1 MSTLASLSR
10 ADLQKLHSELKAQYE
25 QIKQQKLALDITR
38 GKPSAEQLTLANPL
52 NHILPDAELVFAG
65 TDLRNYGGLEG
76 IPAARK
82 LGAELL
88 GLKPDEVIAGGNSSL
103 TMMYQAMAFAVMF
116 GPADGEAAWGSLLNE
131 HGKAKFICPVPGY
144 DRHFSI
150 CEELGIEMI
159 AVPMNA
165 GGPDMDAVE
174 ALVKSDAAIRGM
186 WCVPKYSNPD
196 GCVYSNETV
205 ERIAKLGKIAHK
217 GFRVF
222 WDNAYAVHDLVDN
235 PPQLANV
242 MELCRKHGT
251 EDSVLQFTST
261 SKITFAGAGLAWMG
275 ASERNI
281 KSFLKHLGIST
292 IGADKVN
299 QARHV
304 KFLPDANAVKAQ
316 MKKHAAILK
325 PRFDCTLSKLE
336 KGLSASGD
344 SLYQEWGSWSK
355 PQGGY
360 FVSFDT
366 QPGLATKV
374 VQLANDAGVKLT
386 PAGST
391 YPYKKDPQNKNIRI
405 APSFPTLA
413 ELDKAMDVFVL
424 CVKLATVESKLS

>member
-1 MSTLASLSR
+1 MSTNLN
-10 ADLQKLHSELKAQYE
+10 DLQAQYDN
-25 QIKQQKLALDITR
+25 IKAQKLALDITR
-38 GKPSAEQLTLANPL
+38 GKPSAEQLSLANGL
-52 NHILPDAELVFAG
+52 NHILPDSELVFSG
-65 TDLRNYGGLEG
+65 VDLRNYGGLEG

-88 GLKPDEVIAGGNSSL
+88 GLKVEEVIAAGNSSL
-103 TMMYQAMAFAVMF
+103 TLMYQAMAFAVMF
-116 GPADGEAAWGSLLNE
+116 GPADGEAAWLSISKQDS
-131 HGKAKFICPVPGY
+131 KAKFICPVPGY
-144 DRHFSI
+144 DRHFAI
-150 CEELGIEMI
+150 CEELGIEML

-174 ALVKSDAAIRGM
+174 ALVKKDPAIRGM

-196 GCVYSNETV
+196 GCVYSAETV
-205 ERIAKLGKIAHK
+205 ERIAKLGLIAHK
-217 GFRVF
+217 SFRVF
-222 WDNAYAVHDLVDN
+222 WDNAYAVHDLADK
-235 PPQLANV
+235 PPVLANI
-242 MELCRKHGT
+242 MDACRKHNT
-251 EDSVLQFTST
+251 ADTVLQFTST

-304 KFLPDANAVKAQ
+304 KFLPDLKAVQAQ
-316 MKKHAAILK
+316 MQKHAAILK
-325 PRFDCTLSKLE
+325 PRFDCVLNKLE
-336 KGLSASGD
+336 KNLGTDGH
-344 SLYQEWGSWSK
+344 YGRWGK

-366 QPGLATKV
+366 LPGLATRV

-391 YPYKKDPQNKNIRI
+391 HPYKKDPDNKTIRL

-424 CVKLATVESKLS
+424 CVKLATVEQKLK